1 LRKLIVTIGLAGVI
15 ALGAGGAAQG
25 STVKVSGKRCGT
37 TYTPACAKPSI
48 SFTTP
53 SPACV
58 SAGTFYKLPTL
69 TFVSNAGI
77 RSISVALVDP
87 SSVKTI
93 TFKGEGPTQYKLKGL
108 TFKTAGLQAGAHQL
122 KVTVKDVRGKSVNK
136 TIRFSICVAKPVFTG

>member
-37 TYTPACAKPSI
+37 TYTPSCTKPSV
-48 SFTTP
+48 SFSTP
-53 SPACV
+53 SPQCIT
-58 SAGTFYKLPTL
+58 AGAFYALPTL

-77 RSISVALVDP
+77 RSISVALSDP
-87 SSVKTI
+87 SSVKNI
-93 TFKGEGPTQYKLKGL
+93 SFKGEGPTQYKLKGVK
-108 TFKTAGLQAGAHQL
+108 FRTAGLKAGAHHL
-122 KVTVKDVRGKSVNK
+122 KVSVKDVKGKTASK